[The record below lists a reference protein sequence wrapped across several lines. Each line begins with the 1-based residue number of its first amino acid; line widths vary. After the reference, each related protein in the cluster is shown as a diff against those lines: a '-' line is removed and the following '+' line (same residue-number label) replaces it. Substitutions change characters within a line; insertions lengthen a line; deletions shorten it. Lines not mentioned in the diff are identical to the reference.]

1 MALTRAQISASQEWT
16 ARQFAEAGIAITDEE
31 RQRIEV
37 SDFGLNELELTGLQ
51 LLVYVNTD
59 RVCAKEIVLL
69 PYQTCPEHRHVSVG
83 IDLGKEETFR
93 CRKGTVFLYVEGE
106 PTPDPRANPSRKDR
120 GVYTAWH
127 EIVLKAGDQH
137 TIYPDTLHWFQAGDE
152 GAIVTEFSTRSTDE
166 YDVFTD
172 PDIQRVTVVADA

>member
-1 MALTRAQISASQEWT
+1 MALTRAQVAASQDWT
-16 ARQFAEAGIAITDEE
+16 ARQFDEAGIVLTDEE

-37 SDFGLNELELTGLQ
+37 SDFGLDELERTGLQ

-69 PYQTCPEHRHVSVG
+69 PFQTCPEHRHVSVG
-83 IDLGKEETFR
+83 GELGKEETFR
-93 CRKGTVFLYVEGE
+93 CRKGTVYLYVEGD
-106 PTPDPRANPSRKDR
+106 PTADPVARPSRMDR
-120 GVYTAWH
+120 GVFTAWH
-127 EIVLKAGDQH
+127 EVVLHAGDQH
-137 TIYPDTLHWFQAGDE
+137 TIYPDTLHWFQAGPE

-172 PDIQRVTVVADA
+172 PDVSRVTVVADS